1 MALLGADLVTLDQVK
16 QALRVDGDDDDS
28 TLTLYITAASRAVAR
43 YLGQRVDETLSLAN
57 SPPDSPPD
65 PELVPEDVVI
75 ATLLLVGHWYR
86 NPDGD
91 PDNAFERGYLPRPV
105 TALLFPLRDPALA

>member
-16 QALRVDGDDDDS
+16 QALRIDSSDDDA
-28 TLTLYITAASRAVAR
+28 TLNLFIVAASRAVAR
-43 YLGQRVDETLSLAN
+43 YLGQRVDETLSLVN

-65 PELVPEDVVI
+65 PELVPEDVVV
-75 ATLLLVGHWYR
+75 ATLVLVGIWYR

-91 PDNAFERGYLPRPV
+91 PESLFERGYLPRPV
-105 TALLFPLRDPALA
+105 TALLYPLRDPALA